1 MSAGEAVWLERNI
14 NCRSPLSLLPFSS
27 NISLTDVFLPTET
40 FRYYNIQ
47 QTYSGADGVPNR
59 VSNSLTVIPSLI
71 KWKST
76 GAVKLDG
83 LKIVL
88 CFEVQVLANA

>member
-1 MSAGEAVWLERNI
+1 MFL
-14 NCRSPLSLLPFSS
+14 
-27 NISLTDVFLPTET
+27 LTDVFLPTET

-59 VSNSLTVIPSLI
+59 VSNSLTFI
-71 KWKST
+71 KWKNT
-76 GAVKLDG
+76 GDV

-88 CFEVQVLANA
+88 CFKVQALANALF